1 MPAGRAS
8 RFRAAAGEAGP
19 ATKLVAQLHGKPLVR
34 HVAEAAL
41 ASRARPV
48 IVVTGHADEAVRA
61 ALDGLD
67 VSFVAN
73 PDYESGIASSLKR
86 GCAAVPATC
95 AATLVLL
102 GDMPLVSAA
111 VIDRLVDVFA
121 AEPGIGA
128 VAPTFDGKR
137 GNPVLISRA
146 LFPQVAHLS
155 GDVGAKPLLAGASVR
170 EVPLDDE
177 AVAFDVDTPDALTR

>member
-1 MPAGRAS
+1 
-8 RFRAAAGEAGP
+8 
-19 ATKLVAQLHGKPLVR
+19 
-34 HVAEAAL
+34 
-41 ASRARPV
+41 
-48 IVVTGHADEAVRA
+48 
-61 ALDGLD
+61 
-67 VSFVAN
+67 
-73 PDYESGIASSLKR
+73 
-86 GCAAVPATC
+86 
-95 AATLVLL
+95 
-102 GDMPLVSAA
+102 MPLVSAA